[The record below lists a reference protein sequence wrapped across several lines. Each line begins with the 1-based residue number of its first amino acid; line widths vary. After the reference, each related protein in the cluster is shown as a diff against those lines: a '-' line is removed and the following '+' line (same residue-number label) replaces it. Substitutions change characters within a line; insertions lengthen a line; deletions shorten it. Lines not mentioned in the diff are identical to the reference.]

1 MARRAAQHARTSSS
15 SSHDGQTPSTVPPT
29 PDLSSLQPKPCITCG
44 RIITPRAKW
53 AKNWD
58 GIKTCSDRCRS
69 TKPGKIVALWS
80 APDQHAVEACDGT
93 TLSRLMRQVE
103 GQHGQ
108 IKVDIED
115 WVEACIV
122 DEARSQSATKRRH
135 NEAAPSDTKAKAK
148 GNGKGKAKAKGD
160 LLSTLDDVERTLQ
173 RETMAILRPPQA
185 IGTDDDGAQSE
196 ETQPA
201 AQVPSEMHSHP
212 LWIAL
217 DSPPGLRE
225 RVRRAARRLALGL
238 QSRPDAGEGQS
249 AGQDAAPP
257 LIELVQNGK
266 VLRTLQD
273 FSFAKGT
280 LSIRTPSR

>member
-148 GNGKGKAKAKGD
+148 GN
-160 LLSTLDDVERTLQ
+160 
-173 RETMAILRPPQA
+173 A